1 MDNDRDL
8 DIDLPDEV
16 IYFLRYFKEMIEEQ
30 SVTEILALYEHGFTE
45 LTEKFFSEKMWPE
58 DKIVEKVVGTD
69 NDLFIILYKELYYRD
84 LYTRMQRGP
93 SLIHRYES
101 YMNYSKLFSEILRTK
116 EINDKTVPNE
126 PIALQLPNI
135 WLWDI
140 IDEFVYQFQAFCLY
154 KANPSK
160 RSAEEIEDL
169 IELEQTQNA
178 WNIYP
183 VLNILYSLLTK
194 SQINEQLKAIR
205 EGGNPDDVADEFG
218 RSDLYFKLGYFSLIG
233 LLRTHVL
240 LGDYHQALQT
250 VEYLDM
256 DPKGL
261 HNQVPSCLVT
271 LYYFVGF
278 SHMMMRNYAEATK
291 IFINCLLYIHRT
303 QNMQQQLQQQNQQRN
318 KAGKYDVIGK
328 TNEQLYHLLTI
339 CLTLQPQRI
348 DDSIQTQLQ
357 DKFSERMFRMA
368 NGDIDEFRS
377 AFQQGCPKFLS
388 PTTVVY
394 EGANIAKEPLIRQC
408 AAFLEGIESQISLPI
423 LRGYLKLY
431 TTLPIQKLASFM
443 DVQEHEMDIFTS
455 KLLTYKMIVAELGK
469 ETIDRNDTTNDD
481 FTDLDF
487 YVDKDMIMI
496 ADTKVARRVGE
507 YFIKQIINLRKRRL
521 AINDKSKESSWL
533 SKTKSKINPRTS
545 KQWPEIKIEE
555 ILPPPPPKL
564 EEEEEVKTIVSDKS
578 LWERFFKEL
587 PEGTPV

>member
-555 ILPPPPPKL
+555 I
-564 EEEEEVKTIVSDKS
+564 DRKS
-578 LWERFFKEL
+578 
-587 PEGTPV
+587 VV

>member
-1 MDNDRDL
+1 MDDRDF
-8 DIDLPDEV
+8 DVDLPDEV

-30 SVTEILALYEHGFTE
+30 SVTEILGLYEHGFTE

-58 DKIVEKVVGTD
+58 DKIVEKIVGAD

-116 EINDKTVPNE
+116 EVNDKTVPNE
-126 PIALQLPNI
+126 PVALQLPNI

-271 LYYFVGF
+271 LHYFVGF

-291 IFINCLLYIHRT
+291 IFINCLLYIQRT
-303 QNMQQQLQQQNQQRN
+303 QNMQQQQQQQNQQRN

-443 DVQEHEMDIFTS
+443 DVPEHEMDTFTS

-507 YFIKQIINLRKRRL
+507 YFIKQIINLQKRRL
-521 AINDKSKESSWL
+521 AINDKNKESWWL
-533 SKTKSKINPRTS
+533 SKTKSKINSRIF

-555 ILPPPPPKL
+555 VLPSKL
-564 EEEEEVKTIVSDKS
+564 VENDEAVKTISDKC
-578 LWERFFKEL
+578 LWGRLLKEL

>member
-1 MDNDRDL
+1 MDDRDF
-8 DIDLPDEV
+8 DVDLPDEV

-30 SVTEILALYEHGFTE
+30 SVTEILGLYEHGFTE

-58 DKIVEKVVGTD
+58 DKIVEKIVGAD

-116 EINDKTVPNE
+116 EVNDKTVPNE
-126 PIALQLPNI
+126 PVALQLPNI

-271 LYYFVGF
+271 LHYFVGF

-291 IFINCLLYIHRT
+291 IFINCLLYIQRT
-303 QNMQQQLQQQNQQRN
+303 QNMQQQQQQQNQQRN

-443 DVQEHEMDIFTS
+443 DVPEHEMDTFTS

-507 YFIKQIINLRKRRL
+507 YFIKQIINLQ
-521 AINDKSKESSWL
+521 
-533 SKTKSKINPRTS
+533 KIRQ
-545 KQWPEIKIEE
+545 K
-555 ILPPPPPKL
+555 
-564 EEEEEVKTIVSDKS
+564 VKTIGHVTTTTVKN
-578 LWERFFKEL
+578 
-587 PEGTPV
+587 